1 MSEDQMMEG
10 GCMCGAVR
18 YRTSGLPFSVAHC
31 HCHSCRKHTGAPV
44 VTLAGYRID
53 QVEFTGEER
62 SLYESSPGATR
73 GYCRKCG
80 TPLTWE
86 GDGGDLGFI
95 VELHLSTFDDPAALK
110 PTAHAFYLERLPWFD
125 IADDLPR
132 YEGFA
137 ELSQVIC
144 HGPAGDTTVTEHQ

>member
-1 MSEDQMMEG
+1 MSDEFTMTG

-18 YRTSGLPFSVAHC
+18 YETSGEPFSVAHC

-44 VTLAGYRID
+44 VTLAGYTRK
-53 QVEFTGEER
+53 QVTFSGDKRTF
-62 SLYESSPGATR
+62 YESSPGALR
-73 GYCRKCG
+73 AYCKKCG

-86 GDGGDLGFI
+86 GDGGDLGPI
-95 VELHLSTFDDPAALK
+95 VELHLSTFDDPEALV
-110 PTAHAFYLERLPWFD
+110 PTAHAFYPERISWFD

-137 ELSQVIC
+137 ELSTLLGK
-144 HGPAGDTTVTEHQ
+144 GPK